1 MVEEIKERFLEIA
14 KEKIHR
20 EGIETLLEYLEKSD
34 FFYAPASSKFH
45 CDHEGGLAEHSIN
58 VYERLRQNI
67 LNEYGNFDTISE
79 ETIAICGLFHDLC
92 KIEYYTVSM
101 RNVKEDGKWVQKP
114 FYTVDEKLPYGH
126 GEKSVYIIN
135 GFIRLTREEALAINW
150 HMGGFDAR
158 VGATGGFALSES
170 YRRYPLA
177 LWLHVSDIVATYI
190 DENSLLKK
198 EKDDN
203 EEKNEDKEEE

>member
-1 MVEEIKERFLEIA
+1 MVEEIRSKFLEIA
-14 KEKIHR
+14 KSVIKR
-20 EGIETLLEYLEKSD
+20 DGIDQLLDYLLKTD
-34 FFYAPASSKFH
+34 FFTAPASTKFH

-79 ETIAICGLFHDLC
+79 ESIAICGLFHDLC
-92 KIEYYTVSM
+92 KIEYYTVSI
-101 RNVKEDGKWVQKP
+101 RNVKENGEWVQKP
-114 FYTVDEKLPYGH
+114 FYAVDEKLPYGH

-158 VGATGGFALSES
+158 VGGSSGFAIADA
-170 YRRYPLA
+170 YRKYPLA

-190 DENSLLKK
+190 DENSLLQ
-198 EKDDN
+198 N
-203 EEKNEDKEEE
+203 KN

>member
-1 MVEEIKERFLEIA
+1 MKEDIKKEFLAVAREN
-14 KEKIHR
+14 IHR
-20 EGIETLLEYLEKSD
+20 EGIENLLDYLEKTD
-34 FFYAPASSKFH
+34 FFTAPASTKFH
-45 CDHEGGLAEHSIN
+45 CDYEGGLAEHSLN
-58 VYERLRQNI
+58 VYNRLHENI
-67 LNEYGNFDTISE
+67 YNEYGDFETISE

-92 KIEYYTVSM
+92 KIEYYAVSS
-101 RNVKEDGKWVQKP
+101 RNVKEEGQWVSKP

-135 GFIRLTREEALAINW
+135 GFIRLTREEAIAINW

-158 VGATGGFALSES
+158 VGGSTGFALSEA

-190 DENSLLKK
+190 DENSLLKYK
-198 EKDDN
+198 K
-203 EEKNEDKEEE
+203 EDKE

>member
-1 MVEEIKERFLEIA
+1 MENIKDKFLQIVN
-14 KEKIHR
+14 EKIKR
-20 EGIETLLEYLEKSD
+20 DGIEDLVKYLEKTD
-34 FFYAPASSKFH
+34 FFTAPASTRFH

-58 VYERLRQNI
+58 VYERLKKHI
-67 LNEYGNFDTISE
+67 LNEYGNFDTYSE
-79 ETIAICGLFHDLC
+79 ETIAICGLLHDLC
-92 KIEYYTVSM
+92 KIEYYKTDY
-101 RNVKEDGKWVQKP
+101 RNVKENGEWVKKP
-114 FYTVDEKLPYGH
+114 YYTVDEKLPYGH

-158 VGATGGFALSES
+158 VGQPGSFALSETF
-170 YRRYPLA
+170 RKFPLA

-198 EKDDN
+198 DDKG
-203 EEKNEDKEEE
+203 EE

>member
-1 MVEEIKERFLEIA
+1 MTQNIKEKFLGIVR
-14 KEKIHR
+14 EKIKR
-20 EGIETLLEYLEKSD
+20 EGIEGLVEYLEKSD

-79 ETIAICGLFHDLC
+79 ESVAICGLFHDLC

-101 RNVKEDGKWVQKP
+101 RNVKEDGQWVQKP

-158 VGATGGFALSES
+158 VGSTGSFALSES

-198 EKDDN
+198 ENKEG
-203 EEKNEDKEEE
+203 EEN